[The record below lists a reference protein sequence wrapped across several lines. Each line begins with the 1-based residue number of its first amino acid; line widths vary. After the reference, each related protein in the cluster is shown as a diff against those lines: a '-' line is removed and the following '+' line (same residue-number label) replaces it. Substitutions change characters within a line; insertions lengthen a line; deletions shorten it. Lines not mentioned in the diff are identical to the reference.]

1 MLRDRSATCWPGDEQ
16 DIVMA
21 VPIALTIA
29 GSDSGGGAGIQAD
42 LKTFSALGVYG
53 ASVLTALTAQNTRE
67 VRAILAVDPAFIR
80 AQLETVLDD
89 LRVDAIKI
97 GMLSRPEV
105 IETVAAVLAQR
116 ASCPIVLDP
125 VMVAKSGDRLL
136 QADAL
141 AALREVL
148 VPLASVITPNLPE
161 AADLLGISEATN
173 EEAMHDVLHALGTLG
188 ASSVLLKGGHLVGA
202 HSPDL
207 LLHDGRVERFVA
219 VRHETMN
226 THGTGCTLSS
236 AIAAGLARGQALGEA
251 VRAAKHYVSAAIA
264 AADNLGVGS
273 GHGPVH
279 HFYAQWR

>member
-1 MLRDRSATCWPGDEQ
+1 MT
-16 DIVMA
+16 

-67 VRAILAVDPAFIR
+67 VRTILDVDSAFIR

-89 LRVDAIKI
+89 LRVNAIKI

-105 IETVAAVLAQR
+105 IETVAAVLSERPA
-116 ASCPIVLDP
+116 CPVVLDP

-136 QADAL
+136 QAEAVS
-141 AALREVL
+141 ALRDVL
-148 VPLASVITPNLPE
+148 IPLASVVTPNLPE
-161 AADLLGISEATN
+161 AADLLGTSEAN
-173 EEAMHDVLHALGTLG
+173 SEQEMHEVLHALGTLG
-188 ASSVLLKGGHLVGA
+188 AQSVLLKGGHLVGA
-202 HSPDL
+202 QSPDL
-207 LLHDGRVERFVA
+207 LLHEGRVERLVA
-219 VRHETMN
+219 ARHETTN

-236 AIAAGLARGQALGEA
+236 AIAAGLARGQTMTDA
-251 VRAAKHYVSAAIA
+251 VRSAKLYVSAAIA
-264 AADNLGVGS
+264 AADDLGVGS

-279 HFYAQWR
+279 HFYAQW

>member
-1 MLRDRSATCWPGDEQ
+1 
-16 DIVMA
+16 MA

-53 ASVLTALTAQNTRE
+53 ASVLTALTAQNTCE
-67 VRAILAVDPAFIR
+67 VRAILDVDPQFIR

-105 IETVAAVLAQR
+105 IATVAAVLVER
-116 ASCPIVLDP
+116 VSCPVVLDP

-136 QADAL
+136 HTEAV
-141 AALREVL
+141 AALRDVL

-161 AADLLGISEATN
+161 AADLLGTGEASD
-173 EEAMHDVLHALGTLG
+173 EAGMHEVLRALGTLG
-188 ASSVLLKGGHLVGA
+188 DASVLLKGGHLPGPQ
-202 HSPDL
+202 SPDL
-207 LLHDGRVERFVA
+207 LLHEGRVERLLA
-219 VRHETMN
+219 PRHDTTN

-236 AIAAGLARGQALGEA
+236 AIAAGLARGQSVVDA
-251 VRAAKHYVSAAIA
+251 VRAAKRYVSAAIA
-264 AADNLGVGS
+264 AADDLGIGS

-279 HFYAQWR
+279 HFYAQW

>member
-1 MLRDRSATCWPGDEQ
+1 MT
-16 DIVMA
+16 

-67 VRAILAVDPAFIR
+67 VRAILDVDPGFIR

-89 LRVDAIKI
+89 LRIDAIKI

-105 IETVAAVLAQR
+105 IDTVANVLAER
-116 ASCPIVLDP
+116 VSCPVVLDP

-136 QADAL
+136 QAEAVT
-141 AALREVL
+141 ALREQL
-148 VPLASVITPNLPE
+148 VPLATLITPNLPE
-161 AADLLGISEATN
+161 AADLLGV
-173 EEAMHDVLHALGTLG
+173 EEPVDETAMHGVLRSLDAMG
-188 ASSVLLKGGHLVGA
+188 AKSVLLKGGHLAGKE
-202 HSPDL
+202 SPDL
-207 LLHDGRVERFVA
+207 LLSAGEVERLVA
-219 VRHETMN
+219 PRHVTTN

-236 AIAAGLARGQALGEA
+236 AIAAGFAHGKSVSEA
-251 VRAAKHYVSAAIA
+251 VRAAKQYVSAAIA
-264 AADNLGVGS
+264 AADDIGVGS

-279 HFYAQWR
+279 HFYAKW